1 MTPTTVSGSIQA
13 LPLFSDAKLNPAPHV
28 DTVPSAQNAAIHA
41 ANTAPVSSDTVS
53 ISSRS
58 RQAGAEVNKE
68 TVPSPEVAQK
78 EKARIEEALARI
90 NGKKPEQALSKVQF
104 VYDQKGELSVR
115 YMDAS
120 DRLIYQIPSEIA
132 LYLKEAAVKAES
144 TVDTKA

>member
-1 MTPTTVSGSIQA
+1 MTPTTVSGSTQA
-13 LPLFSDAKLNPAPHV
+13 LPLFSDAKPPPAHV
-28 DTVPSAQNAAIHA
+28 DKSVSVQNAAINPA
-41 ANTAPVSSDTVS
+41 GTAPVSADTVS
-53 ISSRS
+53 ISSQS

-78 EKARIEEALARI
+78 EKARKEEALARI
-90 NGKKPEQALSKVQF
+90 NGKKPEQALAKVQF

-120 DRLIYQIPSEIA
+120 DRLIYQIPSELV